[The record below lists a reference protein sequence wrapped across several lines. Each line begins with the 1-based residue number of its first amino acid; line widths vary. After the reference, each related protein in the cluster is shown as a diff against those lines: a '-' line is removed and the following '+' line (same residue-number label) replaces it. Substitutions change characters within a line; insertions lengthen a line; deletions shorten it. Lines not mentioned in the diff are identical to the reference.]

1 MTSVH
6 VTKHTENIQLHGSG
20 LIGDNNNMN
29 LIYSPSKK
37 RSSVSPAIYLILGSL
52 ILYFMWRDVDL
63 YVYLHQ
69 CKIEKSNTS
78 SLSDPMITVKH
89 LMQPPTIH
97 YIELPLAEW
106 MEENLS
112 LSKVRITLN
121 RWKKM
126 GKGQEGDKIKI
137 IDSSYMVK
145 VQFLLKSLPLVIY
158 FLILFNLLS
167 KPKHFSTNSNSKP
180 TSKKQWNSE
189 KCHVSARKNG

>member
-20 LIGDNNNMN
+20 LTGDNNNMN

-69 CKIEKSNTS
+69 CKIEKSNIS

-121 RWKKM
+121 R
-126 GKGQEGDKIKI
+126 
-137 IDSSYMVK
+137 
-145 VQFLLKSLPLVIY
+145 
-158 FLILFNLLS
+158 
-167 KPKHFSTNSNSKP
+167 
-180 TSKKQWNSE
+180 
-189 KCHVSARKNG
+189 